1 MTYIA
6 FLTLLSQALGPKS
19 PQKMKNEIAQILTE
33 SPLRSAMKGFTWRL
47 VATFT
52 TILIVYFIT
61 GEQTK
66 ALQIGAI
73 EFVTK
78 FVVYYFH
85 ERAWVRVSFGQYQ
98 AETAE
103 NPDFG

>member
-1 MTYIA
+1 
-6 FLTLLSQALGPKS
+6 
-19 PQKMKNEIAQILTE
+19 MKNEIVPSLTE
-33 SPLRSAMKGFTWRL
+33 SPLRSAVKGVTWRL

-61 GEQTK
+61 GEQAK

-85 ERAWVRVSFGQYQ
+85 ERAWVRISFGQCQ
-98 AETAE
+98 SGTVKK
-103 NPDFG
+103 PDFS

>member
-1 MTYIA
+1 MSFIA
-6 FLTLLSQALGPKS
+6 HLTLLGKDLARNPVI
-19 PQKMKNEIAQILTE
+19 KMKNKIDQLWTE
-33 SPLRSAMKGFTWRL
+33 SPLRSAAKGFTWRL

-52 TILIVYFIT
+52 TILIVYFYT

-78 FVVYYFH
+78 FFVYYIH
-85 ERAWVRVSFGQYQ
+85 ERAWIRISFGQCQ

-103 NPDFG
+103 NPDFS

>member
-1 MTYIA
+1 M
-6 FLTLLSQALGPKS
+6 
-19 PQKMKNEIAQILTE
+19 E
-33 SPLRSAMKGFTWRL
+33 SPMRSAMKGFTWRL

-52 TILIVYFIT
+52 TILIVYIIT
-61 GEQTK
+61 GEQAK

-85 ERAWVRVSFGQYQ
+85 ERAWVRISFGQCQ
-98 AETAE
+98 SETVE
-103 NPDFG
+103 KPDFS

>member
-1 MTYIA
+1 
-6 FLTLLSQALGPKS
+6 
-19 PQKMKNEIAQILTE
+19 MKNEIAQIFTE
-33 SPLRSAMKGFTWRL
+33 LPLRSAVKGITWRL
-47 VATFT
+47 MATFT

-61 GEQTK
+61 GEQAK

-85 ERAWVRVSFGQYQ
+85 ERAWVRISFGQCQ
-98 AETAE
+98 AETGQ
-103 NPDFG
+103 NQDFG

>member
-1 MTYIA
+1 
-6 FLTLLSQALGPKS
+6 
-19 PQKMKNEIAQILTE
+19 MKNEIAQLLTE
-33 SPLRSAMKGFTWRL
+33 SPLRSAVKGFTWRL

-61 GEQTK
+61 SEQAK

-78 FVVYYFH
+78 FFVYYIH
-85 ERAWVRVSFGQYQ
+85 ERAWVRISFGQCQ
-98 AETAE
+98 SGTVKKT
-103 NPDFG
+103 DFS

>member
-1 MTYIA
+1 
-6 FLTLLSQALGPKS
+6 
-19 PQKMKNEIAQILTE
+19 MKNEIIQIFTE
-33 SPLRSAMKGFTWRL
+33 SPMRSVVKGITWRL
-47 VATFT
+47 MATFT

-61 GEQTK
+61 GEQAK

-85 ERAWVRVSFGQYQ
+85 ERAWVRISFGQCQ
-98 AETAE
+98 AETGQ
-103 NPDFG
+103 NQDFG

>member
-1 MTYIA
+1 
-6 FLTLLSQALGPKS
+6 
-19 PQKMKNEIAQILTE
+19 MKNKIAPLLTE
-33 SPLRSAMKGFTWRL
+33 SPLRSAVKGVTWRL

-61 GEQTK
+61 GEQAK

-78 FVVYYFH
+78 FFVYYKFVVYYFH
-85 ERAWVRVSFGQYQ
+85 ERAWVRISFGQCQ
-98 AETAE
+98 AETGG

>member
-1 MTYIA
+1 
-6 FLTLLSQALGPKS
+6 
-19 PQKMKNEIAQILTE
+19 MKNEMAQLLTE
-33 SPLRSAMKGFTWRL
+33 SPLRSVVKGFTWRL

-61 GEQTK
+61 GEQAK
-66 ALQIGAI
+66 AMQIGAI

-85 ERAWVRVSFGQYQ
+85 ERAWLRVSFGQSGVDPEGSQ
-98 AETAE
+98 
-103 NPDFG
+103 DFD

>member
-1 MTYIA
+1 
-6 FLTLLSQALGPKS
+6 
-19 PQKMKNEIAQILTE
+19 MKNEIAQLLTE
-33 SPLRSAMKGFTWRL
+33 SPLRSAVKGFTWRL

-61 GEQTK
+61 GEQSK

-78 FVVYYFH
+78 FFVYYIH
-85 ERAWVRVSFGQYQ
+85 ERAWVRISFGQCQ
-98 AETAE
+98 AETGG

>member
-1 MTYIA
+1 
-6 FLTLLSQALGPKS
+6 
-19 PQKMKNEIAQILTE
+19 MKNEITQIFTE
-33 SPLRSAMKGFTWRL
+33 SPLRSAVKGITWRL
-47 VATFT
+47 MATFT

-61 GEQTK
+61 GEQAK

-85 ERAWVRVSFGQYQ
+85 ERAWVRISFGQCQ
-98 AETAE
+98 AETE
-103 NPDFG
+103 QNQDFG

>member
-1 MTYIA
+1 
-6 FLTLLSQALGPKS
+6 
-19 PQKMKNEIAQILTE
+19 MKNEMAQLLTE
-33 SPLRSAMKGFTWRL
+33 SPLRSVVKGFTWRL

-61 GEQTK
+61 GEQAK
-66 ALQIGAI
+66 AMQIGAI

-85 ERAWVRVSFGQYQ
+85 ERAWLRVNFGQSRVDP
-98 AETAE
+98 ERS
-103 NPDFG
+103 PDFD

>member
-1 MTYIA
+1 
-6 FLTLLSQALGPKS
+6 
-19 PQKMKNEIAQILTE
+19 MKNEVAQLSTE
-33 SPLRSAMKGFTWRL
+33 SPLRSAVKGFTWRL

-52 TILIVYFIT
+52 TILIVYFVT
-61 GEQTK
+61 GEQSK

-85 ERAWVRVSFGQYQ
+85 ERAWVRISFGQCR
-98 AETAE
+98 AKLGG
-103 NPDFG
+103 NPDFS

>member
-1 MTYIA
+1 MHM
-6 FLTLLSQALGPKS
+6 ALNPNK
-19 PQKMKNEIAQILTE
+19 KMKSEVAQLLTE
-33 SPLRSAMKGFTWRL
+33 SPLRSAVKGFTWRL

-52 TILIVYFIT
+52 TILIVYLIT
-61 GEQTK
+61 GEQAK

-85 ERAWVRVSFGQYQ
+85 ERAWLRVSFGQGRVDP
-98 AETAE
+98 EGSR
-103 NPDFG
+103 DFG

>member
-1 MTYIA
+1 
-6 FLTLLSQALGPKS
+6 
-19 PQKMKNEIAQILTE
+19 MKNGMAQLLTE
-33 SPLRSAMKGFTWRL
+33 SPLRSVVKGFTWRL

-61 GEQTK
+61 GEQAK

-85 ERAWVRVSFGQYQ
+85 ERAWLRVSFGQSRVDP
-98 AETAE
+98 ERS
-103 NPDFG
+103 PDFD

>member
-1 MTYIA
+1 M
-6 FLTLLSQALGPKS
+6 
-19 PQKMKNEIAQILTE
+19 
-33 SPLRSAMKGFTWRL
+33 RSAVKGITWRL
-47 VATFT
+47 MATFT

-61 GEQTK
+61 GEQAK

-85 ERAWVRVSFGQYQ
+85 ERAWVRISFGQCQ
-98 AETAE
+98 AETGQ
-103 NPDFG
+103 NQDFG

>member
-1 MTYIA
+1 
-6 FLTLLSQALGPKS
+6 
-19 PQKMKNEIAQILTE
+19 MKNEIVPSLTE
-33 SPLRSAMKGFTWRL
+33 SPLRSAVKGVTWRL

-61 GEQTK
+61 GEQAK

-85 ERAWVRVSFGQYQ
+85 ERAWVRISFGQCQ
-98 AETAE
+98 SETVE
-103 NPDFG
+103 KPYFS